1 MHAHTHGCTGA
12 QALVAERH
20 QIDPSL
26 LSTARWRKPA
36 TMTAI
41 HGEAGRD
48 WRNALKEMKPG
59 QGRYPKLDQ
68 ELHRQ
73 YKDKRKRGLKVTER
87 WLCTTARKEGG

>member
-1 MHAHTHGCTGA
+1 MWTCAPMRTHAHTHGCTGA

-48 WRNALKEMKPG
+48 WRNALMQCTALLLPAAMVMTM
-59 QGRYPKLDQ
+59 
-68 ELHRQ
+68 
-73 YKDKRKRGLKVTER
+73 VT
-87 WLCTTARKEGG
+87 